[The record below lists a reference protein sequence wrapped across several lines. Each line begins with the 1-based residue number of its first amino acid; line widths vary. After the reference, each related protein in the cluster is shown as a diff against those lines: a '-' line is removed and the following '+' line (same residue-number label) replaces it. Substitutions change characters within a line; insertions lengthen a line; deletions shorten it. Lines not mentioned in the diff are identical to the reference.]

1 MKENIW
7 MPRLTQNCESTA
19 SQRHLG
25 FSFAGVPKQFNKGF
39 AAEVDRGG
47 PQNSQIPGISG

>member
-1 MKENIW
+1 MKENLW

-19 SQRHLG
+19 SQWQLG
-25 FSFAGVPKQFNKGF
+25 FSFAGVPKQFNKGL

-47 PQNSQIPGISG
+47 PQNLQLSQSR